1 MYIDLIICILLLII
15 MLVWFKKFD
24 SYIYAFG
31 ILDIMLRILFFIKTH
46 MDVPMFT
53 KILGYLPSSL
63 AGLIEKYTSGTLELI
78 LLWIIV
84 VLYIIFEYHIIK
96 FFAKKRK

>member
-1 MYIDLIICILLLII
+1 MYIDLIICVLILII

-31 ILDIMLRILFFIKTH
+31 IVDIIFRIFFFIRTH
-46 MDVPMFT
+46 IDVPIINN
-53 KILGYLPSSL
+53 ILGYLPSSI
-63 AGLIEKYTSGTLELI
+63 AGLVEKYTSGTVELI
-78 LLWIIV
+78 LLWLIV
-84 VLYIIFEYHIIK
+84 VLYILFEYHIIK

>member
-1 MYIDLIICILLLII
+1 MYIDLIICILLLVI

-31 ILDIMLRILFFIKTH
+31 ILDILLRILYFIKTH
-46 MDVPMFT
+46 IDLAVLN
-53 KILGYLPSSL
+53 KILGYLPSSISGL
-63 AGLIEKYTSGTLELI
+63 AMKYTSGTVETI
-78 LLWIIV
+78 LLWVIV
-84 VLYIIFEYHIIK
+84 VLYILFEYHIIK